1 VKRRPPVPKAD
12 AAKAAAPS
20 RLARAWPTWAA
31 LAVAAIVLLRSGF
44 PSSATRYGYDDAYV
58 TYRYARN
65 LAQGLGFVFNPG
77 QPAVLGTSTPLYALI
92 LALGARLG
100 AEVPALSIVLGT
112 LATAVTLA
120 LLVRLAA
127 RMGHPAAGVA
137 AALVWS
143 LSPFSYRYV
152 EGMETP
158 LYMALIVGALWAA
171 LEGRLLLPLTL
182 GALAALTRPD
192 GLAVLAVVSGLAL
205 IERRWSWRA
214 ALPAVVMLAAWIAFA
229 TARFGSPIPASGLAK
244 GVLPATISGRFSLA
258 SSQFLELL
266 WPALG
271 LAGVRSFSLAPVA
284 VALAL
289 AACLLALRPAR
300 GPLLVGA
307 WIVLYF
313 AGLSVLR
320 LPDFSWYYAPMALP
334 LALVFWMG
342 FEWLAARGR
351 TAWAAPVTLLAGLVL
366 GGLTL
371 LLPVPIGFFETRP
384 AQLEAG
390 AWLKAHAAPGSTLAA
405 YEIGMVSYASGLTT
419 VDLLGL
425 TEPAARP
432 HLARGDYAWAI
443 RERRPTYVFTNQPSA
458 WPVTAAIFAL
468 PGFLDDYELAA
479 RFPFRADTDYLLFR
493 RKAGR

>member
-1 VKRRPPVPKAD
+1 VKRRPSIPKTDAVPAV
-12 AAKAAAPS
+12 APS
-20 RLARAWPTWAA
+20 RLARAWPSWAA

-65 LAQGLGFVFNPG
+65 LAHGLGFVFNPG

-100 AEVPALSIVLGT
+100 APIPALSIVLGT

-127 RMGHPAAGVA
+127 RMGRPAAGVA

-171 LEGRLLLPLTL
+171 LEGRRSLPLTL

-192 GLAVLAVVSGLAL
+192 GLAVPAVVAGLVL

-214 ALPAVVMLAAWIAFA
+214 ALPAAVLLLAWIAWA
-229 TARFGSPIPASGLAK
+229 TARFGSPIPVSGLAK
-244 GVLPATISGRFSLA
+244 GALPDAISGRFSLA

-266 WPALG
+266 WPLLG
-271 LAGVRSFSLAPVA
+271 LAGVRWLPAAPV
-284 VALAL
+284 VLALAL

-300 GPLLVGA
+300 GPRLVAA
-307 WIVLYF
+307 WIALYF

-334 LALVFWMG
+334 LALLFWMG
-342 FEWLAARGR
+342 VESLIGRGR
-351 TAWAAPVTLLAGLVL
+351 PAWAEPVTLLAGLLV

-371 LLPVPIGFFETRP
+371 LLPVPIGFFDTRP

-390 AWLKAHAAPGSTLAA
+390 AWLKEHAAPGSTLAA

-419 VDLLGL
+419 IDLLGL
-425 TEPAARP
+425 TEPAAQP

-468 PGFLDDYELAA
+468 PGFLEDYELAA
-479 RFPFRADTDYLLFR
+479 RFPFRPDTDYLLLR
-493 RKAGR
+493 RRAP